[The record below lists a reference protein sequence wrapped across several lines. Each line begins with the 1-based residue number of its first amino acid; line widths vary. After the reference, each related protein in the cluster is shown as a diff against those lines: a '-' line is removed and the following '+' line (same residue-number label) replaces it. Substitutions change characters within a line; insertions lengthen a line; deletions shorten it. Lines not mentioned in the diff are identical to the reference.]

1 MVIQILDAIFCII
14 VVLAYPFVCWLLI
27 RQHDKERKEW
37 KKERTKMRENF
48 KESCA
53 VWTEE
58 NLILKEEYKE
68 ELTKER
74 AEWQIERSKLLDRI
88 QSGGLS
94 EYKAQERA
102 DTPIIRR
109 EKDPLVAKLES
120 EPWL

>member
-1 MVIQILDAIFCII
+1 MVTEILTTILYIVAALIFP
-14 VVLAYPFVCWLLI
+14 LMAWLNI
-27 RQHDKERKEW
+27 RQFDKERTEW
-37 KKERTKMRENF
+37 NEQRNRERF
-48 KESCA
+48 
-53 VWTEE
+53 
-58 NLILKEEYKE
+58 
-68 ELTKER
+68 
-74 AEWQIERSKLLDRI
+74 EWNAERSKLLDRI